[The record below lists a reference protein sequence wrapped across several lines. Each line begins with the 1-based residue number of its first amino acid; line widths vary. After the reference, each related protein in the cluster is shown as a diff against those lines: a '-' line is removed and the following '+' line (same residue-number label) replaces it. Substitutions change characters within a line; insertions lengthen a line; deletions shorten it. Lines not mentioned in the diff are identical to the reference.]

1 MSDSRAPSDDEP
13 PESGDARETH
23 STGRTARE
31 VEVPLRL
38 YKTIIVF
45 STMFSVALV
54 VGGFIV
60 LDVATQRARLPVSD
74 VDPLLALAGLA
85 MIAGGA
91 GLYAFATRFRA
102 RGMGKSKEPRDE
114 SSNNG

>member
-1 MSDSRAPSDDEP
+1 MSESRTPSDDDSS
-13 PESGDARETH
+13 ESDTADTD
-23 STGRTARE
+23 RTSDRAARE

-45 STMFSVALV
+45 TTMFSVVLV

-74 VDPLLALAGLA
+74 IDPLLALVGLA
-85 MIAGGA
+85 MIASGA

-102 RGMGKSKEPRDE
+102 GGMGKSKEAGDE
-114 SSNNG
+114 TSDNG